1 MAQLVVDIGT
11 ATVRMLVP
19 AGLSD
24 FRWGSIDSGAA
35 DQYDRGA
42 ILDAEAVTQ
51 RYRRL
56 LESLRVRRGTS
67 ALVLVPSAWAV
78 GDLVDVPRGLPR
90 SKVAPALRSL
100 ALKKLGGMD
109 TLHIQTAVVRRQPHL
124 QAFAVGVLRDAV
136 RDHLNVLAACG
147 VRVERVQLH
156 TLALAR
162 LRAIHTGLV
171 VVAEPDLDSVLTLRG
186 GQPETVYAREV
197 LPDATETER
206 VHALLSDVQALTRGI
221 NITPMVALAGAAVT
235 PTMVEALNE
244 AGVRALVLQG
254 GRVPRDFPV
263 AEYLPALGAL
273 RGKAGRLPLLEL
285 DPGAAP
291 LDVRKA
297 PARIAWALCAAGVLA
312 AGNAA
317 YYRDGYAPKL
327 LADRVTLARVSQ
339 VGSFRE
345 ATVLANQYR
354 TLQAQVAS
362 LKGEVA
368 ALHPA
373 AFPWATVAS
382 ALTQAASG
390 VTLSTVEEAA
400 GAGSGQYTLNIG
412 GSAPTIGQVN
422 AFVTSLP
429 AGFTSP
435 TLTSVAVSN
444 GAVQFHL
451 SVTYA
456 GGVTT

>member
-1 MAQLVVDIGT
+1 MARLVVDIGT

-19 AGLSD
+19 TGWGD
-24 FRWGSIDSGAA
+24 FRWGSIDSGAG

-42 ILDAEAVTQ
+42 IRDPEAVTQ

-56 LESLRVRRGTS
+56 LETLRVRRGTP
-67 ALVLVPSAWAV
+67 AVVLVPSAWAV

-124 QAFAVGVLRDAV
+124 QAFAVGVLREAV
-136 RDHLNVLAACG
+136 RDHLKVLAACG
-147 VRVERVQLH
+147 VRVERVELH

-162 LRAIHTGLV
+162 LRTIHTGLV

-186 GQPETVYAREV
+186 GQPEAVYAREV
-197 LPDATETER
+197 RPGAPETER
-206 VHALLSDVQALTRGI
+206 VHALVNDVQALTRGTS
-221 NITPMVALAGAAVT
+221 ITPVVALAGAAAT
-235 PTMVEALNE
+235 PGMVATLNE
-244 AGVRALVLQG
+244 AGVHALMLQG

-263 AEYLPALGAL
+263 AEYLPAVGAL
-273 RGKAGRLPLLEL
+273 RGRAGRLPRLEL
-285 DPGAAP
+285 DPHAAP
-291 LDVRKA
+291 RDVRKA
-297 PARIAWALCAAGVLA
+297 PARIVWALCVAGLLA

-317 YYRDGYAPKL
+317 VYRDGYAPKL
-327 LADRVTLARVSQ
+327 LAERMALARVSQ
-339 VGSFRE
+339 AGSFRQ
-345 ATVLANQYR
+345 ATALAGQYR
-354 TLQAQVAS
+354 TLQAQVKT
-362 LKGEVA
+362 LQGEVA
-368 ALHPA
+368 ALHPS
-373 AFPWATVAS
+373 AFPWAAVAS
-382 ALTQAASG
+382 ALTRAASG
-390 VTLSTVEEAA
+390 VTVSTVQEAA
-400 GAGSGQYTLNIG
+400 GSRPGAYTLTIG
-412 GSAPTIGQVN
+412 GAAPTIGQVN

-451 SVTYA
+451 NVTYT
-456 GGVTT
+456 GG

>member
-1 MAQLVVDIGT
+1 MARLVVDIGT

-19 AGLSD
+19 AGLGD

-42 ILDAEAVTQ
+42 IQDAEAVTQ

-56 LESLRVRRGTS
+56 LESLRVRRGMS
-67 ALVLVPSAWAV
+67 AVVLVPSAWAV

-124 QAFAVGVLRDAV
+124 QAFAVGVLREAV
-136 RDHLNVLAACG
+136 RDHMNVLAACG
-147 VRVERVQLH
+147 VRVERVELH

-186 GQPETVYAREV
+186 GQPEAVYAREV
-197 LPDATETER
+197 LPGAPETER
-206 VHALLSDVQALTRGI
+206 VHALLTDVQTLTRGT
-221 NITPMVALAGAAVT
+221 NITPVVALAGAAAT
-235 PTMVEALNE
+235 PTMVAALNE
-244 AGVRALVLQG
+244 AGVHALVLHG

-263 AEYLPALGAL
+263 TEYLPALGAL
-273 RGKAGRLPLLEL
+273 RGRAGRVPLLEL
-285 DPGAAP
+285 DPSAAP

-297 PARIAWALCAAGVLA
+297 PARIAWALCAAGMLA

-317 YYRDGYAPKL
+317 VYRDVYAPKL
-327 LADRVTLARVSQ
+327 LADRVALARVSQ

-345 ATVLANQYR
+345 ATALANQYR
-354 TLQAQVAS
+354 TLQAQ
-362 LKGEVA
+362 LKTLQGEVA
-368 ALHPA
+368 ALHPT
-373 AFPWATVAS
+373 AFPWAAVAAS
-382 ALTQAASG
+382 LTHAASG
-390 VTLSTVEEAA
+390 VTVTTVQEAA
-400 GAGSGQYTLNIG
+400 GSSPGAYTLTIG
-412 GSAPTIGQVN
+412 GTAPTIGPVN
-422 AFVTSLP
+422 AFVSGLP
-429 AGFTSP
+429 PAFTAP
-435 TLTSVAVSN
+435 ALTSVAVSN

-451 SVTYA
+451 RVTYG
-456 GGVTT
+456 GGVT